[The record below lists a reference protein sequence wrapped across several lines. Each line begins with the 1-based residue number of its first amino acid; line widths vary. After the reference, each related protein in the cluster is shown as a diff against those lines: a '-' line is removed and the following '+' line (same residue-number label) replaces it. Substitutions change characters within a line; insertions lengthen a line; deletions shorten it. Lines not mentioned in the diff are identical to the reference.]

1 MSRNA
6 DAPDRSAPA
15 RRAKAFRT
23 LAVCGV
29 CVAIAFLVY
38 APALRNEFYNDD
50 AYFLGDAKSIGNNAP
65 AILGL
70 NPLGYYRPVWS
81 AWVWALFRIFGL
93 WAAPYFAAGIVLH
106 GVIGSLVWV
115 LARQLRLGATAA
127 WISAIGFLAF
137 YSHSEATLW
146 MAAHNSSLAA
156 GLALLAVVLH
166 LRAME
171 RGGILA
177 AAGASL
183 ALMAALFTKETAI
196 AAIVWIPLAQWA
208 RFGWRSLFTRESL
221 GRYALHAAAVAAF
234 WFADER
240 IRLGAAMVQDPSTSR
255 AGLQNVRVSRIV
267 GAFGLL
273 FEPAGVLP
281 VEVCWGRGAAALFVV
296 FAAVAVLRRDL
307 WRQAVAATAIA
318 LVALAPTSAT
328 YQQMGT
334 PFRLYYFPTVGAALL
349 LGILWSCLDSPA
361 IAARLGARGGAWLR
375 GAAIVGFAGWV
386 GWCAVGIRAV
396 NDAYYRPQSHAQS
409 AFARRL
415 QPYLSE
421 GRRPRLLFLEPP
433 INQILHIQKFLNL
446 YHDVPEEL
454 VTQHILK
461 RADAQGWLDGRLGDP
476 AVTALEWTADRG
488 ILPTKT
494 FPRAFHIS
502 WEGALGRDPA
512 WSEPEFVTAYEIV
525 WDSPAGR

>member
-1 MSRNA
+1 MGVGA
-6 DAPDRSAPA
+6 LPDL
-15 RRAKAFRT
+15 RT
-23 LAVCGV
+23 LG
-29 CVAIAFLVY
+29 
-38 APALRNEFYNDD
+38 
-50 AYFLGDAKSIGNNAP
+50 G
-65 AILGL
+65 
-70 NPLGYYRPVWS
+70 
-81 AWVWALFRIFGL
+81 
-93 WAAPYFAAGIVLH
+93 PYFAAGIVLH

-281 VEVCWGRGAAALFVV
+281 RRSAGDGGRRAIRGIRRRRGAAAGFV
-296 FAAVAVLRRDL
+296 ASGRGGDGHRAGRARPHLGDLPADGDAVSFVLLPDGRRRAFVGDPL
-307 WRQAVAATAIA
+307 ELPR
-318 LVALAPTSAT
+318 LARDRRPPRRA
-328 YQQMGT
+328 
-334 PFRLYYFPTVGAALL
+334 
-349 LGILWSCLDSPA
+349 
-361 IAARLGARGGAWLR
+361 GGAWLR

-396 NDAYYRPQSHAQS
+396 NDAYYRPQSHAQT